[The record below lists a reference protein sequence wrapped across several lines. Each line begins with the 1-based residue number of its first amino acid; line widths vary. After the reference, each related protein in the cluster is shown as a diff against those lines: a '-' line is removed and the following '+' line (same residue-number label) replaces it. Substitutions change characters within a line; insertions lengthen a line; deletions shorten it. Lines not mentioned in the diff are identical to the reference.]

1 MSTRSSGGADLRP
14 TVSLVVPTHARP
26 ARLAACVSAIARSE
40 YPLERLEIVVVDDGS
55 PTPVD
60 SSSLDA
66 QGVAL
71 RVLRQRQ
78 AGPGSARNAGVA
90 AADGEIVAFV
100 DDDCEP
106 DVEWLARLTSHLPPS
121 RRALVGGR
129 TLNAL
134 ETNAFAETSQAL
146 ISFLYEYYGWRRPE
160 HMFFTTNNLAVRRA
174 HFLELGGFDT
184 RFSRAA
190 GEDREFCA
198 RCTRARFQLAYEP
211 QALMYHAHDLGPR
224 SFWRQQLAYGREAY
238 TFRSLQARGGRLR
251 VERLSFYARLIDHP
265 RAAGMR
271 APLRTSGLLAVSQLA
286 NAAGFALEAFG
297 QRARRPRGKS

>member
-1 MSTRSSGGADLRP
+1 MSDPEGRSLRCDDGVRFPSVRRPGRPSDDGLVTHGPMSTRSSGGADLRP

-134 ETNAFAETSQAL
+134 ETNAFAETSRAL

-174 HFLELGGFDT
+174 HFLDSEGST
-184 RFSRAA
+184 RDSAAPRGRTGSSARAA
-190 GEDREFCA
+190 
-198 RCTRARFQLAYEP
+198 P
-211 QALMYHAHDLGPR
+211 
-224 SFWRQQLAYGREAY
+224 
-238 TFRSLQARGGRLR
+238 
-251 VERLSFYARLIDHP
+251 
-265 RAAGMR
+265 
-271 APLRTSGLLAVSQLA
+271 GLDSSS
-286 NAAGFALEAFG
+286 
-297 QRARRPRGKS
+297 RMSRRR